1 MAACRLAHHAVRFR
15 LKPTFLRT
23 AQGEVITLFGAA
35 AGGCAFGLAQIPG
48 GWLSGAMIG
57 VACFAAIG
65 WAGPL
70 STPLRRL
77 ALTGS
82 GVAIGSAMSP
92 ALLKSLGAYPASL
105 AFMAGAVAAVTFVS
119 ASMLNRLPGWSP
131 QSAFFAAVPGAF
143 SYVFLVASQ
152 DSKADLPRIAVVQ
165 VCRVFFLMALIP
177 LVVGETSAVAPP
189 PAGPVDPAFVVLVD
203 FIFGFAA
210 GYLLERLNVA
220 GGMLFGAML
229 VSGVLHAS
237 GLAPG
242 RSPVRIVEAAQVLI
256 GAWIGARFI
265 GFDWRLLARSAAAS
279 LGSFVAAT
287 AVSMIFAAGAAFCL
301 ALPFAQT
308 MVAFAPGG
316 LEAMTILSFALGL
329 DPLYVGAQ
337 HLARFI
343 LISLT
348 LPLALKLWLASA
360 ERSKPRQ
367 EN

>member
-1 MAACRLAHHAVRFR
+1 VRFR
-15 LKPTFLRT
+15 PRPNALRKVR
-23 AQGEVITLFGAA
+23 GEIVTLAGAA
-35 AGGCAFGLAQIPG
+35 VGGCALGFAQVPG

-57 VACFAAIG
+57 VAIFAAIG

-92 ALLKSLGAYPASL
+92 AMLKSLGAYPASF
-105 AFMAGAVAAVTFVS
+105 AFMAAAVAAITYVS
-119 ASMLNRLPGWSP
+119 ASMLQRIPGWSP
-131 QSAFFAAVPGAF
+131 QTAFFAAVPGAL
-143 SYVFLVASQ
+143 SYVFLVAAQ
-152 DSKADLPRIAVVQ
+152 EGKADLPRIAVVQ

-177 LVVGETSAVAPP
+177 LIVGETTAVTLPRT
-189 PAGPVDPAFVVLVD
+189 GPVDPPFLVLTDFVL
-203 FIFGFAA
+203 GGLA

-229 VSGVLHAS
+229 VSGFLHAT
-237 GLAPG
+237 GIAPG
-242 RSPVRIVEAAQVLI
+242 RSPQAIVEAAQVLI
-256 GAWIGARFI
+256 GAWVGARFI
-265 GFDWRLLARSAAAS
+265 GFDWRLLARSARAS
-279 LGSFVAAT
+279 LGSFIAGT
-287 AVSMIFAAGAAFCL
+287 AVSMVFAAAASFYL

-308 MVAFAPGG
+308 MMAFSPGG
-316 LEAMTILSFALGL
+316 LEAMTILAFALGL

-348 LPLALKLWLASA
+348 LPFALRFWLMRARKEA
-360 ERSKPRQ
+360 APQ
-367 EN
+367 P

>member
-1 MAACRLAHHAVRFR
+1 VADAVRFR
-15 LKPTFLRT
+15 PSTLRKIR
-23 AQGEVITLFGAA
+23 GEIVTVIGAA
-35 AGGCAFGLAQIPG
+35 IGGCALGLAQLPG

-57 VACFAAIG
+57 VAICAALG

-92 ALLKSLGAYPASL
+92 AMLNSLGAYPASL
-105 AFMAGAVAAVTFVS
+105 AFMAASVAAITYVS
-119 ASMLNRLPGWSP
+119 AWMLQRIPGWSA
-131 QSAFFAAVPGAF
+131 QTAFFAAVPGAL
-143 SYVFLVASQ
+143 SYVFLVAAQ
-152 DSKADLPRIAVVQ
+152 DDKADLPRIAVVQ

-177 LVVGETSAVAPP
+177 LIVGETTAIALPS
-189 PAGPVDPAFVVLVD
+189 AGPVDPPLLVLID
-203 FIFGFAA
+203 FMLGGLA

-229 VSGVLHAS
+229 VSGFLHAT
-237 GLAPG
+237 GVAPG
-242 RSPVRIVEAAQVLI
+242 RSPLPIVEAAQVLI
-256 GAWIGARFI
+256 GAWVGARFI
-265 GFDWRLLARSAAAS
+265 GFDWRLLARSATAS
-279 LGSFVAAT
+279 LGSFLAGT
-287 AVSMIFAAGAAFCL
+287 AVSMVFATAASFWL

-308 MVAFAPGG
+308 MVAFSPGG
-316 LEAMTILSFALGL
+316 LEAMTILAFALGL

-348 LPLALKLWLASA
+348 LPFALRLWLARASRTA
-360 ERSKPRQ
+360 AQ
-367 EN
+367 N